1 MHAPDDNTVLLNLAL
16 RREGD
21 ALDALDS
28 RRRWRLA
35 ALATWALIGAAALG
49 WAWSWVIAP

>member
-1 MHAPDDNTVLLNLAL
+1 MHTPDDNTVLFDLAL

-35 ALATWALIGAAALG
+35 AVLTWALIGAAALG
-49 WAWSWVIAP
+49 WAWSWWLV